1 MADLQPP
8 VNAHAEQQGRSGGR
22 VWAMRGLAI
31 LGTVVL
37 VLGALAVWVDRV
49 ALDSSQWS
57 DTSVKVLQDPTVQ
70 STVATYM
77 VDQLYDNV
85 DVAGAIGSFLPAA
98 AQPLASTLA
107 QGLRQPATSAAQRAL
122 ASRRLQDRWRNANE
136 KANRQ
141 LLRVINDE
149 KGAGAVVLDLRPLV
163 LQIEGAATQFGVSG
177 QLPAVPANAGQI
189 TLLRTDQLS
198 VAKSVVRGLH
208 ATANYLVIL
217 VVLIFAGAVWVG
229 PDRRKAVRACAIG
242 LLVAGLL
249 LIFLRRVLG
258 DQLID
263 QLVADDT
270 IRPAAHNAWWIATE
284 PLRLILTTIIFVG
297 LIGLLGVWLTGPT
310 SYATTVRR
318 RLAPG
323 LRQPA
328 IAYGVLALLVLLLL
342 AWAPTPAARNV
353 ITTPILIAMA
363 IVGLEALR
371 RETIREFPARQ
382 GAPSDPQAS

>member
-1 MADLQPP
+1 MTVQ
-8 VNAHAEQQGRSGGR
+8 AEQKGHSGGR
-22 VWAMRGLAI
+22 AWAMRGLAT

-70 STVATYM
+70 STVASYM
-77 VDQLYDNV
+77 VDQLYANV
-85 DVAGAIGSFLPAA
+85 DVADAIGSFLPAA
-98 AQPLASTLA
+98 AKPLASTLA
-107 QGLRQPATSAAQRAL
+107 EGLRQPATNAAQRAL
-122 ASRRLQDRWRNANE
+122 ASERLQNRWRQANE
-136 KANRQ
+136 KAHRQ
-141 LLRVINDE
+141 LLRVIDDDQ
-149 KGAGAVVLDLRPLV
+149 GAGAVVLDLRPLV

-177 QLPAVPANAGQI
+177 QLPALPANAGQI

-198 VAKSVVRGLH
+198 FAKNVVRAMH

-217 VVLIFAGAVWVG
+217 VVLIFAGAVWVA

-263 QLVADDT
+263 QLVVDDT

-297 LIGLLGVWLTGPT
+297 LIGLLGAWLTGPT
-310 SYATTVRR
+310 SYAISTRR
-318 RLAPG
+318 VLAPG
-323 LRQPA
+323 LRRPA
-328 IAYGVLALLVLLLL
+328 VAFGALALLVLLLL

-353 ITTPILIAMA
+353 ITAPILIAMA
-363 IVGLEALR
+363 IVGLEVLR
-371 RETIREFPARQ
+371 RQTVREFP
-382 GAPSDPQAS
+382 PSDA